1 MDLFLKF
8 IKKIGDFFTGLF
20 NVASYNEQQTKVNNT
35 LNNIANEMK
44 NITTSLNNNTAATN
58 GLTTKINTLEGE
70 ITKIKDGLQI
80 ELFGSLQVLHAK
92 LMD

>member
-1 MDLFLKF
+1 MDLFLTF

-20 NVASYNEQQTKVNNT
+20 NVASYNEQQTKVNKT
-35 LNNIANEMK
+35 LTSIASEMK